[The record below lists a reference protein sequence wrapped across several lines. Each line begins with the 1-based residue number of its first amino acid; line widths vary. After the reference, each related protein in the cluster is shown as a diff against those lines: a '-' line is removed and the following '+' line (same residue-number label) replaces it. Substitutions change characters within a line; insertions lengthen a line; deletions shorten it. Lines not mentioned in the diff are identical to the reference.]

1 MVVRFRQ
8 SMMDPS
14 PFSLHL
20 PRSCRRMTYGRC
32 VLSAS
37 SVVRA
42 LASAAS
48 WRRAQQTGW
57 TKGAYSQHRLLLNT
71 LLLLFY
77 PSIMSNFMKQQ
88 AIKQANVRASSCRE
102 RSRLLDLPPACSSG
116 AFPPCAPDPY
126 AILALSSNRNSSL
139 NRSASRSAHLRR

>member
-48 WRRAQQTGW
+48 WRRAQQTGGQRAHIASIVCCS
-57 TKGAYSQHRLLLNT
+57 T
-71 LLLLFY
+71 
-77 PSIMSNFMKQQ
+77 PSSSF
-88 AIKQANVRASSCRE
+88 STHPSCR
-102 RSRLLDLPPACSSG
+102 
-116 AFPPCAPDPY
+116 
-126 AILALSSNRNSSL
+126 IL
-139 NRSASRSAHLRR
+139 